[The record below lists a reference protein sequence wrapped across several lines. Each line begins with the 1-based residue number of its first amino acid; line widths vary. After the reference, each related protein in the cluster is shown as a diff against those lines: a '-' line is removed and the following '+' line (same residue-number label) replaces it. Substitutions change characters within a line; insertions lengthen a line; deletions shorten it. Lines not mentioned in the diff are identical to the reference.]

1 MIVQYALWCRMFQMN
16 SFICA
21 LSEEITI
28 VVVGVPLTTIYK
40 TFQGLLECQRRA
52 AFSLNLMFDMFSPN
66 EKQVSP
72 GSF

>member
-1 MIVQYALWCRMFQMN
+1 MFQMN

-28 VVVGVPLTTIYK
+28 VVVGVPFTTIYK

-52 AFSLNLMFDMFSPN
+52 AFSLNLMFFMSSPN
-66 EKQVSP
+66 EKQISLDH
-72 GSF
+72 SDRK